1 MSYMPKRWNTLKD
14 IFCAVTVM
22 FLLRV
27 GSINAA
33 DPFNAVRCNAAI
45 AKALTGKVMSGEG
58 GSGFEDR
65 HKDLGLRHLGATEI
79 SDRLALMDWSICG
92 KEFITIEDENRVVR
106 DVLQVP
112 FHSPHFPQFNG
123 LCKINGKEKKDFI
136 FAILIKSD
144 EDDLPAKAAWRVDE
158 KSGKFIKLSLGGIR
172 CPRIGIFTEDDDR

>member
-1 MSYMPKRWNTLKD
+1 
-14 IFCAVTVM
+14 
-22 FLLRV
+22 
-27 GSINAA
+27 
-33 DPFNAVRCNAAI
+33 
-45 AKALTGKVMSGEG
+45 
-58 GSGFEDR
+58 
-65 HKDLGLRHLGATEI
+65 
-79 SDRLALMDWSICG
+79 
-92 KEFITIEDENRVVR
+92 
-106 DVLQVP
+106 VP